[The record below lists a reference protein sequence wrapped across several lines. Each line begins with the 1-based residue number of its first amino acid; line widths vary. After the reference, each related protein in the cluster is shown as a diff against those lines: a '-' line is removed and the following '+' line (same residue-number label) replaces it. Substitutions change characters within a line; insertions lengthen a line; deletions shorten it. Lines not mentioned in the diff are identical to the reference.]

1 MSFLYEALLKKD
13 NQDSGNP
20 QQANPMQGAL
30 ATGAVFADDNKSTT
44 PVALWV
50 AFAVALLIIGVLAGY
65 ILGRDFTPNQ
75 VQSPIDTQSAAMPA
89 TEQSQQ
95 QTSVA
100 DAQNGAQVEKQAVIE
115 APEPLN
121 SGQST
126 AEAVTQ
132 SDNFES
138 SDTPTQFNVRLD
150 DNGQVR
156 SEVVGDIDSEQSTEV
171 LADAL
176 PAETSYLNTESDTL
190 PLDEVPDNLKQ
201 QFELAVQAVSEQ
213 QASGELENQSTPVAT
228 SSSLTDINALADAD
242 KAGLPDIRYQMH
254 IYASEK
260 IDRWVKL
267 NDRIMTEGEEFMP
280 GLTLLEIRQDIIV
293 WETRFNR
300 FTQAALEDYLAN

>member
-13 NQDSGNP
+13 NQDSANP
-20 QQANPMQGAL
+20 QQATPMQGAL

-75 VQSPIDTQSAAMPA
+75 VQSSIDRQSAAVPA

-95 QTSVA
+95 QATVA
-100 DAQNGAQVEKQAVIE
+100 DAQNGAQVERQAVIE
-115 APEPLN
+115 APKPLN

-126 AEAVTQ
+126 AEAVPQ
-132 SDNFES
+132 SNNIES
-138 SDTPTQFNVRLD
+138 AETPTQFNVRLD

-156 SEVVGDIDSEQSTEV
+156 SEVVGDIDSEQSPEV

-176 PAETSYLNTESDTL
+176 PAETSYLNSEPDTL

-300 FTQAALEDYLAN
+300 FTQEALEDYLAN

>member
-75 VQSPIDTQSAAMPA
+75 VQSPVDTQSAAVPA

-213 QASGELENQSTPVAT
+213 QASGELENQSAPVAT
-228 SSSLTDINALADAD
+228 SSSLTDINALGGAD